1 MKCIKNDWAAHE
13 SWLIQPF
20 SACLLLGAAHSQV
33 LCRQSPHHSQQWLL
47 RLVVGTAWRWCRWH
61 LGCSQPGSQRGLTKH
76 SEHWI
81 CLKKVTAGKE
91 GLFFFS
97 FFFVMLLLSITQLSA
112 EFLTSGIY
120 FKWFFCLPEKGKL
133 ISQMQCM
140 TCSHS
145 LRRSAPRLPRCETLR
160 QRQAIQPKIYS
171 ALISPG
177 FENLL
182 VDFSLFSSSLT
193 AVLIPNPFQ
202 PSCSNYPHRAWGIS
216 VIN

>member
-1 MKCIKNDWAAHE
+1 MADTAILCLSS
-13 SWLIQPF
+13 SW
-20 SACLLLGAAHSQV
+20 
-33 LCRQSPHHSQQWLL
+33 
-47 RLVVGTAWRWCRWH
+47 
-61 LGCSQPGSQRGLTKH
+61 GCPQPGALQTESSPLAAVAAEVGGGDSMEVMQMASGLEPAWKSERAHKH

-81 CLKKVTAGKE
+81 CLNKVTAGKD

-145 LRRSAPRLPRCETLR
+145 LRCSAPRLPRCETLR

-202 PSCSNYPHRAWGIS
+202 PSCSNYPHGAWGIS

>member
-1 MKCIKNDWAAHE
+1 MADTAILCL
-13 SWLIQPF
+13 S
-20 SACLLLGAAHSQV
+20 SA
-33 LCRQSPHHSQQWLL
+33 W
-47 RLVVGTAWRWCRWH
+47 
-61 LGCSQPGSQRGLTKH
+61 GCPQPGALQTESSPLAAVAAEVGGGDSMEVMQMASGLEPAWKSERAHKH

-81 CLKKVTAGKE
+81 CLNKVTAGKE
-91 GLFFFS
+91 GLFFFL

-202 PSCSNYPHRAWGIS
+202 PSCSNYPHGAWGIS

>member
-1 MKCIKNDWAAHE
+1 MKYIKNDWAAYK

-20 SACLLLGAAHSQV
+20 SACLLFGAAHSLV
-33 LCRQSPHHSQQWLL
+33 LCRQGPQHSQKWLL
-47 RLVVGTAWRWCRWH
+47 RLVWG
-61 LGCSQPGSQRGLTKH
+61 QRGGDTDGIWARVNL
-76 SEHWI
+76 E
-81 CLKKVTAGKE
+81 VRE
-91 GLFFFS
+91 GLQAQRALYLLKQSHGWQRRAFLFS
-97 FFFVMLLLSITQLSA
+97 FFFMLLLDITQLSA

-120 FKWFFCLPEKGKL
+120 FKWFFRLQEKGKL

-140 TCSHS
+140 TCSRS
-145 LRRSAPRLPRCETLR
+145 LLRSVPHLPQSETLR
-160 QRQAIQPKIYS
+160 QRQATQTKIYS

-202 PSCSNYPHRAWGIS
+202 PSCSNYPHGAWGIS

>member
-1 MKCIKNDWAAHE
+1 MADTAILCLSS
-13 SWLIQPF
+13 SW
-20 SACLLLGAAHSQV
+20 
-33 LCRQSPHHSQQWLL
+33 
-47 RLVVGTAWRWCRWH
+47 
-61 LGCSQPGSQRGLTKH
+61 GCPQPGALQTESSPLAAVAAEVGGGDSMEVMQMASGLEPAWKSERAHKH

-81 CLKKVTAGKE
+81 CLNKVTAGKD

-202 PSCSNYPHRAWGIS
+202 PSCSNYPHGAWGIS